1 MRNTDMLASEGLA
14 LTVNGEPV
22 RVRAVNVTELLAV
35 LGHEG
40 GFVAVAINRT
50 VIPRGRW
57 LETRLSEG
65 DRIEIVT
72 PRQGG

>member
-1 MRNTDMLASEGLA
+1 MVLI
-14 LTVNGEPV
+14 VNGERREIEAATV
-22 RVRAVNVTELLAV
+22 AALLAA

-40 GFVAVAINRT
+40 GFVAVARNGEVVRRAAWAGT
-50 VIPRGRW
+50 D
-57 LETRLSEG
+57 LADG